1 MSCVCARLYINKQHT
16 YILHTCIPYLTL
28 PCPPCPCL
36 ALHTKILSLSLSL
49 SRSLSLRDLLK
60 LLHWDWRRALV
71 HGVKGA
77 DLLQGPFVLEE
88 IERFEV
94 ARICDL
100 ERVGA

>member
-1 MSCVCARLYINKQHT
+1 MCVRALVHKQAAHIHITYMHT
-16 YILHTCIPYLTL
+16 LPYLAL
-28 PCPPCPCL
+28 PSLSLPCL
-36 ALHTKILSLSLSL
+36 ALPSLAYQNSLSL